1 MALLLIDTNLV
12 VYAYDR
18 GEPEKQQQAIQ
29 LLDALFTSGAGI
41 LSAQTLA
48 EFFRAVTRGTHP
60 ILPIEQAYAQVQELS
75 QAWVVLPITP
85 AIVLEA
91 ARGARDH
98 QLAYWDAQI
107 WATAKLNQLAVILT
121 EDFPSAEVIEGVQF
135 VNPFLPEFALEA
147 WI

>member
-1 MALLLIDTNLV
+1 MAIILIDTNVL

-18 GEPEKQQQAIQ
+18 GEPQKQQQAVGV
-29 LLDALFTSGAGI
+29 LDALFTNGAGI

-48 EFFRAVTRGTHP
+48 EFFRAVTRGTTP
-60 ILPIEQAYAQVQELS
+60 ILPVEQAYTQVQDLS
-75 QAWVVLPITP
+75 QAWIVLDVTS

-91 ARGARDH
+91 ARGVQDH

-107 WATAKLNQLAVILT
+107 WATAKLNQIAAIFT
-121 EDFPSAEVIEGVQF
+121 EDFPSAAVIEGVQF
-135 VNPFLPEFALEA
+135 VNPFASDFVLEN